1 MAKEVLGTA
10 LPFDNSINGYAVPF
24 PGVTSSPGYAPPFPG
39 ALAPTGNPFDAS
51 PYAANINQAT
61 AAGLANIPAPVRRVP
76 DATVAYSA
84 SQNKLFVNGYTFDA
98 DNETEAL
105 NSLSKIN
112 SGQRTPLPPG
122 DWQPV
127 ALNSYLGHVKQIADP
142 GMWRLASRNFGI
154 GVDNMQLLAGR
165 GLQFLGAE
173 QTGKSVVD
181 QQLKDLSKTQP
192 YQREFTDIGTKGQ
205 DLGYGV
211 KTADKGA
218 FDWFVANLAQQGPNM
233 IETVVTATVGSL
245 VGSAAGGGPVTG
257 VGGALMALAGKQSFK
272 SAVIAAARKHAAG
285 EVLDAGEEKLL
296 REATGL
302 YASALVKNPANTLY
316 GGRKGL
322 MSAEQFALEANAP
335 VVMGAAKTQAK
346 VGGAA
351 IATGL
356 QNYATGVADVYGE
369 GIDSGNPDR
378 ATAAALGVPYALL
391 ETLPEFLL
399 GMRVFGGVGASTKAL
414 ADIPTRSGKAIEL
427 LKRGTKGI
435 AVGGTSEGVT
445 EAGQEALLLAA
456 NPNVDWNSPEGIKRL
471 KNSFAAGFA
480 VGGPLGGASNLFG
493 KKGIDNKIQTD
504 ILKRGSDPS
513 PTASTSLTVT
523 PPVMPAGGG
532 TVISPLSP
540 QTPPGGGGTTLA
552 LPVNPSGINPNAP
565 GTVVAGNEVLPS
577 GPGTQAVLPIF
588 GNEPVTTQELQQRM
602 NPPVGAAPTQ
612 AQPAQVVNPNQL
624 ELFPTAQQPV
634 QQTSVQQ
641 PGQPTTTNLL
651 QNAPVGTQLDMFG
664 PASIPTSNNLASVQ
678 QEIEQI
684 KQEEAQRLLPKGQ
697 TQLFNLRGQPTV
709 LATRQAKLKRG
720 VIQPMQ
726 NIGTPVVT
734 PTVKQTT
741 LKKGAANATQK
752 GKQQQS
758 NILQRQQDNARV
770 QSGGQTGNQP
780 TTQIKRGSAQ
790 AGSGSKSLQRGK
802 KQTSQEVVT
811 PAPKAITLK
820 KTLPTTAKPV
830 QKQKV
835 ERPTYDTPEA
845 AWEDM
850 RPENN
855 TKALNMLPA
864 EQQQIWKDAVS
875 KNTASMKLAEQIT
888 EDSMSP
894 NEIIAEEISAADSSK
909 SLLDFKDAMVTIVN
923 YAWFNSNANIVNRG
937 PKDKALLYINTTDF
951 SAEQRKIIDSV
962 FLEEVNNI
970 SELEAMYKSGTNKG
984 TIKPWFAYAEMR
996 GLINKIDDFE
1006 LRVSNKP
1013 TAYKTSTSAAPK
1025 TLNTKDKTTTQNGRY
1040 AEKVEEEFN
1049 FVFGFSKI
1057 LRAGD
1062 GLDDFVSEVEALWKK
1077 ARLNGQTEFF
1087 SQSRGK
1093 KLKEFFNAEGK
1104 LKLFK
1109 NINGTFS
1116 ITTKEYT
1123 KEQRDAEQKRQREAQ
1138 AALQEELNDA
1148 AIEKIIREANE
1159 NESYNSDT
1167 FEAWDKDSGEFYRD
1181 DNTAIGMPMSIGKIQ
1196 LLARTFLARFKFRPN
1211 LFVYKNIADLKAN
1224 NPNLFKEANAARAE
1238 GDFETTNAAGYSFKN
1253 NVIIF
1258 SDFIKTDKQ
1267 LKFIL
1272 AHETLGHFGFKAI
1285 MNPMQLK
1292 SMLNNIYNSDHRIR
1306 SAVDMLMET
1315 QGLGKLEAIEELLAD
1330 HAAEL
1335 DVSLIARIWNTIK
1348 NALNAIGISFDDD
1361 LARMVINQARRYLR
1375 SGNGEFNSPSSIVN
1389 TWKRLTEE
1397 SAGGRYYESILE
1409 RHNQGSKF
1417 AQSIGLSF
1425 RRSGLGGAIS
1435 GSANVFND
1443 PDIQRE
1449 IQSKYGSFKEFVG
1462 RVFESVQSL
1471 DNKASRSEGL
1481 SQVFSLL
1488 QKRNNDA
1495 YALQTKYSNMTAL
1508 SHQAAFLGGV
1518 SEEDKLLAGEFLA
1531 HAAIYKNQGFNEAD
1545 MKKFGN
1551 LFSVD
1556 TYGNIMFDSLEFERI
1571 KQAGFVSAEDFRKG
1585 FTYKTSNGEEIKVQY
1600 DVDENSN
1607 VWKMYIEQR
1616 DAVAEAAKDILMS
1629 NYESSIYETNLVQ
1642 SYIANITG
1650 KDNTVFD
1657 AEDIL
1662 AFRRIMRTYADLY
1675 MENAALQNS
1684 AYVPNINS
1692 IKNADLFLKEVT
1704 RALYEDKKVE
1714 DWLTANPDEAASKFQ
1729 DERFKPIIASLKK
1742 LNEKGLTQTQ
1752 AQKIQ
1757 GVISNMQ
1764 MLESQVTDAELYAK
1778 RTILSSYVPLK
1789 RRGRYQVKLTAYDA
1803 RGNIVRLSESF
1814 GGSLPY
1820 YRVDSQSDR
1829 DGIVSELDLLFGK
1842 DPEGNIRE
1850 YVVENEDGQKV
1861 TVTFKAEGSVA
1872 RQTPDLSELINY
1884 NDFAIALNR
1893 FNINLNPTERQRI
1906 VQGLT
1911 RQNSNARSSL
1921 IRSGNPGFDKDVLR
1935 GIAEFLETASHVAA
1949 AKVTSRRIS
1958 NAINNSNLWL
1968 GDPSK
1973 LKDLKRAVDSATTPE
1988 AKRMAQRDYDEYAY
2002 MYKYMRPQ
2010 DTVEINGKTEKTLG
2024 RGEDYREE
2032 AKRVVRWQSENLDI
2046 ANSTEDFLSKYGSTF
2061 KLWTVLLQLGGSVA
2075 TALINTVSLIT
2086 HSWTY
2091 MSSYNHARG
2100 FGLGFGVGK
2109 SGTAL
2114 WQAMRDVK
2122 NASFAESAF
2131 IEKILADNSYGK
2143 YNLTKD
2149 ETEFLLD
2156 QTLKGTLQAAQFN
2169 ALLGTARGRV
2179 NDNRMAAGIKA
2190 WMYMF
2195 SYTEQLNR
2203 RTTALAVYRLEKARA
2218 LASGYTE
2225 QEAKASALKNAQKAV
2240 NTSQGEYAMYNRPE
2254 MARGNVMQYLFM
2266 YKQFA
2271 IISVQ
2276 LLKGLSPGGRAAF
2289 IAMLIIM
2296 SGIKGIPFADDLMDL
2311 ADTLMQKFGIKR
2323 ASVEKSLI
2331 ELFDTVAP
2339 GSSPVVMRGLFDTL
2353 TGATFSTRLGSGDL
2367 IPLTGA
2373 FKGGADP
2380 MRELQNFAGPVVG
2393 AITGVFG
2400 MGASMIRYGGEAVG
2414 ILPDVTSINGILRE
2428 SPIALARSLGDSW
2441 TYYQDG
2447 SISTP
2452 QGKIVSNN
2460 VSPTLILS
2468 RALGFYP
2475 AIATKENDIVRI
2487 GKAVSGYQTDV
2498 RMAFTTAYV
2507 KAALSNDTERMQEIA
2522 AQVNEWNQDSVGTG
2536 LDIRN
2541 FGRNA
2546 NRAVM
2551 EARRPTAIRYLKT
2564 APRNVRPEIREL
2576 MDIYG
2581 ITDEDL
2587 YGI

>member
-10 LPFDNSINGYAVPF
+10 LPFDNSTAGYAVPF
-24 PGVTSSPGYAPPFPG
+24 PGLTSSSSATPFPG
-39 ALAPTGNPFDAS
+39 ATSSNQASSLFDAS
-51 PYAANINQAT
+51 PYVNNINQAT
-61 AAGLANIPAPVRRVP
+61 AAGLANIPVPVRRVP
-76 DATVAYSA
+76 DATVAYSP
-84 SQNKLFVNGYTFDA
+84 SQNKLFVNGFTFDA

-105 NSLSKIN
+105 NSLSKVN
-112 SGQRTPLPPG
+112 NGQRSPLPQG

-127 ALNSYLGHVKQIADP
+127 ALDSYLGHVKQIADP

-165 GLQFLGAE
+165 GLQFAGAE
-173 QTGKSVVD
+173 QTGKNVVD
-181 QQLKDLSKTQP
+181 QQLQDLAKTQP

-205 DLGYGV
+205 DLGYGI

-218 FDWFVANLAQQGPNM
+218 LDWFVANLAQQGPNM
-233 IETVVTATVGSL
+233 VETVVTATVGGL
-245 VGSAAGGGPVTG
+245 VGTAVGGNPVTG
-257 VGGALMALAGKQSFK
+257 VGGALLALSGKQAFK
-272 SAVIAAARKHAAG
+272 SAVIAAAKKHAAG

-316 GGRKGL
+316 AGRKGL
-322 MSAEQFALEANAP
+322 MSAEQFALEANTP
-335 VVMGAAKTQAK
+335 VVMGAARTQAK

-369 GIDSGNPDR
+369 TIDSDNPDR
-378 ATAAALGVPYALL
+378 ATAAALGIPYALL
-391 ETLPEFLL
+391 ESIPEFLL
-399 GMRVFGGVGASTKAL
+399 GMRLFGGVGASTKAL

-427 LKRGTKGI
+427 LKRGGKGTAI
-435 AVGGTSEGVT
+435 GGVSEGST

-456 NPNVDWNSPEGIKRL
+456 NSNIDWNSPEGIKRL

-493 KKGIDNKIQTD
+493 KKAIDNKVATD
-504 ILKRGSDPS
+504 ILNPGSDAS
-513 PTASTSLTVT
+513 PTASTSLTT
-523 PPVMPAGGG
+523 IPPVTPAGGG
-532 TVISPLSP
+532 TMVSPLSP

-552 LPVNPSGINPNAP
+552 LPLNPSGIDPNAP
-565 GTVVAGNEVLPS
+565 GTVVAGNEILPS
-577 GPGTQAVLPIF
+577 GPGTQSVLPIF
-588 GNEPVTTQELQQRM
+588 GNEPVSTQELTQRM
-602 NPPVGAAPTQ
+602 SPTAAPVTPTQQ
-612 AQPAQVVNPNQL
+612 AQAPNPNQL

-634 QQTSVQQ
+634 QQTAVQQ
-641 PGQPTTTNLL
+641 PGQPTTTNLLQTTSPL

-664 PASIPTSNNLASVQ
+664 PATVPTAGNRLKSIQ

-684 KQEEAQRLLPKGQ
+684 KQQDAQAQQLLPKGQ
-697 TQLFNLRGQPTV
+697 TQLFNLKGQPTV
-709 LATRQAKLKRG
+709 LATRQAKLQRG
-720 VIQPMQ
+720 VIQP
-726 NIGTPVVT
+726 TVT
-734 PTVKQTT
+734 PTVKQVT
-741 LKKGAANATQK
+741 LKKGAQNATQK

-758 NILQRQQDNARV
+758 NIIQRQQNNARV
-770 QSGGQTGNQP
+770 QSGGQTGNQS
-780 TTQIKRGSAQ
+780 TTQIKSSSTQ
-790 AGSGSKSLQRGK
+790 AGSGGKSLQRGQK
-802 KQTSQEVVT
+802 QEVVT

-820 KTLPTTAKPV
+820 KSLPTTAKPV

-850 RPENN
+850 RPEVN

-864 EQQQIWKDAVS
+864 EQQKIWKDAVA
-875 KNTASMKLAEQIT
+875 KNTASMKLAEQVT

-894 NEIIAEEISAADSSK
+894 NEIIAEEINAADSSS

-923 YAWFNSNANIVNRG
+923 YAWFSTNANIVTRG
-937 PKDKALLYINTTDF
+937 PKEKALLYINTTDF

-962 FLEEVNNI
+962 FLEEINGL
-970 SELEAMYKSGTNKG
+970 SELEAVYKSGTNKG
-984 TIKPWFAYAEMR
+984 TVKPWFAYAEMR

-1013 TAYKTSTSAAPK
+1013 TTYKTAISAAPETVDAK
-1025 TLNTKDKTTTQNGRY
+1025 VKTTSQDNRY
-1040 AEKVEEEFN
+1040 AEKIEEKIN
-1049 FVFGFSKI
+1049 DVFGFIYDLKANT
-1057 LRAGD
+1057 LEK
-1062 GLDDFVSEVEALWKK
+1062 FTTTVEDLWKQ

-1093 KLKEFFNAEGK
+1093 KLKEFFTADGK
-1104 LKLFK
+1104 LKVFK
-1109 NINGTFS
+1109 NANGSYS
-1116 ITTKEYT
+1116 ITTKDYT
-1123 KEQRDAEQKRQREAQ
+1123 DEQRDAEQKRQREAQ

-1148 AIEKIIREANE
+1148 AIEKIIKEANE
-1159 NESYNSDT
+1159 NESYSSDT

-1224 NPNLFKEANAARAE
+1224 NPNLFKEANDARTE
-1238 GDFETTNAAGYSFKN
+1238 GDFESTNAAGYSFRN

-1335 DVSLIARIWNTIK
+1335 DVSLIARVWNTVK

-1361 LARMVINQARRYLR
+1361 LARMVVDQARKYVR
-1375 SGNGEFNSPSSIVN
+1375 SGGGSFNSPTSIVN
-1389 TWKRLTEE
+1389 TWKRLSKE
-1397 SAGGRYYESILE
+1397 SEGGRYYESILE

-1443 PDIQRE
+1443 PAIQRE
-1449 IQSKYGSFKEFVG
+1449 ITSKYGSFKDFVG
-1462 RVFESVQSL
+1462 RVLETVQSL

-1481 SQVFSLL
+1481 NQVFNLL

-1495 YALQTKYSNMTAL
+1495 YALQTKYANMTTL
-1508 SHQAAFLGGV
+1508 SHQADFLGGV

-1531 HAAIYKNQGFNEAD
+1531 HAAIYKNQGFNESD
-1545 MKKFGN
+1545 MKKFNN

-1571 KQAGFVSAEDFRKG
+1571 KQAGFVSAAEFRRG
-1585 FTYKTSNGEEIKVQY
+1585 FTYKTSDGEEIRVQY
-1600 DVDENSN
+1600 DIDENSN
-1607 VWKMYIEQR
+1607 VWKMYTEQR
-1616 DAVAEAAKDILMS
+1616 NAVSEAAKDILMS
-1629 NYESSIYETNLVQ
+1629 NYESSVYETNLVQ

-1684 AYVPNINS
+1684 AYVPNVNS

-1704 RALYEDKKVE
+1704 RALYSDAKLE
-1714 DWLTANPDEAASKFQ
+1714 DWLTANPNEAASKFQ
-1729 DERFKPIIASLKK
+1729 EDKFKPVIASLKK
-1742 LNEKGLTQTQ
+1742 LNAKGLTQTQ

-1820 YRVDSQSDR
+1820 YRVDSESDR
-1829 DGIVSELDLLFGK
+1829 DGIASELQTLFS
-1842 DPEGNIRE
+1842 NQE
-1850 YVVENEDGQKV
+1850 YVVENEDGQEV

-1872 RQTPDLSELINY
+1872 RQSPDLSELINY
-1884 NDFAIALNR
+1884 NDFVIALNR

-1921 IRSGNPGFDKDVLR
+1921 MRSGNPGWDKDVLR
-1935 GIAEFLETASHVAA
+1935 GVAEFLETASHVAA
-1949 AKVTSRRIS
+1949 AKVTSRKIS
-1958 NAINNSNLWL
+1958 NTINNSNLWL
-1968 GDPSK
+1968 GNPSK
-1973 LKDLKRAVDSATTPE
+1973 LKELKRIVETATTPE
-1988 AKRMAQRDYDEYAY
+1988 SKRMAQRDYDEYAY

-2010 DTVEINGKTEKTLG
+2010 DTVEINGKVEKTLG

-2032 AKRVVRWQSENLDI
+2032 AKRVIRWQSENLDI
-2046 ANSTEDFLSKYGSTF
+2046 ANSTEDFLSTYGSTF

-2075 TALINTVSLIT
+2075 TALINTVSLVT

-2100 FGLGFGVGK
+2100 FGLGFGAGK
-2109 SGTAL
+2109 SGSAL
-2114 WQAMRDVK
+2114 WQAARDMK
-2122 NASFAESAF
+2122 NGNFAESAF
-2131 IEKILADNSYGK
+2131 IEKLLKDNTYSK

-2169 ALLGTARGRV
+2169 SLLGTARGKV
-2179 NDNRMAAGIKA
+2179 NSNRMAAGIKA

-2203 RTTALAVYRLEKARA
+2203 RTTALAAYRLEKARA
-2218 LASGYTE
+2218 LASGYNE
-2225 QEAKASALKNAQKAV
+2225 QEAKASALKTAQKAV

-2276 LLKGLSPGGRAAF
+2276 LLKGLSPGGRTAF
-2289 IAMLIIM
+2289 IAMLILM
-2296 SGIKGIPFADDLMDL
+2296 AGLKGIPFADDLMDL
-2311 ADTLMQKFGIKR
+2311 ADTLMQKFGIKQ
-2323 ASVEKSLI
+2323 ASVEKSI
-2331 ELFDTVAP
+2331 VELFDTVAP
-2339 GSSPVVMRGLFDTL
+2339 GSSPLAMRGLLDTL

-2393 AITGVFG
+2393 AISGVFG
-2400 MGASMIRYGGEAVG
+2400 MGASLIRYGGETVG
-2414 ILPDVTSINGILRE
+2414 ILPDVTTMNGILRE
-2428 SPIALARSLGDSW
+2428 SPIALFRALGDSW

-2452 QGKIVSNN
+2452 QGKIVSTN
-2460 VSPTLILS
+2460 VGPSVILS

-2475 AIATKENDIVRI
+2475 AIATKENDVVRL
-2487 GKAVSGYQTDV
+2487 GKAISGYQTDV
-2498 RMAFTTAYV
+2498 RMSFTSAYV
-2507 KAALSNDTERMQEIA
+2507 KAAVSNDTERMQEILM
-2522 AQVNEWNQDSVGTG
+2522 QVNEWNQDAAGTG
-2536 LDIRN
+2536 LDLRN
-2541 FGRNA
+2541 FSRNA

-2551 EARRPTAIRYLKT
+2551 EAKRPTAIRYMKT
-2564 APRNVRPEIREL
+2564 APRNVRPEIRSL
-2576 MDIYG
+2576 MDMYG

-2587 YGI
+2587 YGTQ

>member
-10 LPFDNSINGYAVPF
+10 LPYDNSITGYAVPF
-24 PGVTSSPGYAPPFPG
+24 PGAPSTPGYAPPFPG
-39 ALAPTGNPFDAS
+39 AASSSGNPFDVA

-105 NSLSKIN
+105 NSLSKVN

-122 DWQPV
+122 DWKPV
-127 ALNSYLGHVKQIADP
+127 ALDSYLGHVKQIADP

-181 QQLKDLSKTQP
+181 QQLQDLSKTQP

-211 KTADKGA
+211 KAADKGA

-233 IETVVTATVGSL
+233 IETIVTATVGGL

-272 SAVIAAARKHAAG
+272 SAVIAAAKKHAAG
-285 EVLDAGEEKLL
+285 EALDAGEEKLL

-369 GIDSGNPDR
+369 GVDSGNPDR
-378 ATAAALGVPYALL
+378 ATAAALGIPYALL

-427 LKRGTKGI
+427 LKRGTKGA
-435 AVGGTSEGVT
+435 AVGGGSEGFT
-445 EAGQEALLLAA
+445 EAGQEALLLSV

-471 KNSFAAGFA
+471 TNAFAAGFA

-493 KKGIDNKIQTD
+493 KKGIDNKVETD
-504 ILKRGSDPS
+504 ILKPGSDPS
-513 PTASTSLTVT
+513 PTASTSLTVI

-552 LPVNPSGINPNAP
+552 LPSNPSGIDPNAP
-565 GTVVAGNEVLPS
+565 GTVVAGNEILPS
-577 GPGTQAVLPIF
+577 GPGTQSVLPIF
-588 GNEPVTTQELQQRM
+588 GNEPVSTQELTQRM
-602 NPPVGAAPTQ
+602 SPTVAPVSPTPQ
-612 AQPAQVVNPNQL
+612 TQVQVPNPNQL
-624 ELFPTAQQPV
+624 ELFPAGQENVQNITQNNAQNNAQ
-634 QQTSVQQ
+634 
-641 PGQPTTTNLL
+641 NLL

-664 PASIPTSNNLASVQ
+664 PASIPTSNTLASVQ

-684 KQEEAQRLLPKGQ
+684 KQEEAQAQQLLPKGQ
-697 TQLFNLRGQPTV
+697 AQLFNLRGQPTV

-720 VIQPMQ
+720 VIQPVQ

-734 PTVKQTT
+734 PTVKQPT

-758 NILQRQQDNARV
+758 NILQRQQDNAGV
-770 QSGGQTGNQP
+770 QGGGQTGNQP
-780 TTQIKRGSAQ
+780 TTQVKRGSAQ
-790 AGSGSKSLQRGK
+790 ASGSGKSLQRGAK
-802 KQTSQEVVT
+802 QEVVT
-811 PAPKAITLK
+811 PTPKAITLK
-820 KTLPTTAKPV
+820 KTLPTSTKPV

-864 EQQQIWKDAVS
+864 EQQKIWKDAVS
-875 KNTASMKLAEQIT
+875 KNTASMKLAEQVT

-909 SLLDFKDAMVTIVN
+909 SLLDFKDAMVTVVN
-923 YAWFNSNANIVNRG
+923 YAWFNTNANIVNRG
-937 PKDKALLYINTTDF
+937 PKEKALLYINTTDF

-962 FLEEVNNI
+962 FLEEVNGLP
-970 SELEAMYKSGTNKG
+970 ELEAMYKSGTNKG
-984 TIKPWFAYAEMR
+984 TVKPWFAYAEMR

-1013 TAYKTSTSAAPK
+1013 TAYKTSISAAPETVNAK
-1025 TLNTKDKTTTQNGRY
+1025 VKTTSQDNRF
-1040 AEKVEEEFN
+1040 AEKVEEKIN
-1049 FVFGFSKI
+1049 DVFGFIYDLKANN
-1057 LRAGD
+1057 LEKFTA
-1062 GLDDFVSEVEALWKK
+1062 EVEALWKQ
-1077 ARLNGQTEFF
+1077 ARVNGQTEFF

-1093 KLKEFFNAEGK
+1093 KLKEFFTADGK
-1104 LKLFK
+1104 LKVFK
-1109 NINGTFS
+1109 NANGSYS

-1123 KEQRDAEQKRQREAQ
+1123 EEQRNAEQKRQREAQ

-1148 AIEKIIREANE
+1148 AIEKIIKEANE
-1159 NESYNSDT
+1159 NESYSSDT
-1167 FEAWDKDSGEFYRD
+1167 FESWDKDSGEFYRD
-1181 DNTAIGMPMSIGKIQ
+1181 DNTSIGMPMSIGKIQ

-1224 NPNLFKEANAARAE
+1224 NPNLFKEANAARTE
-1238 GDFETTNAAGYSFKN
+1238 GDFESTNAAGYSFKN

-1335 DVSLIARIWNTIK
+1335 DVSIIARVWNTIK
-1348 NALNAIGISFDDD
+1348 NALNTIGISFDDD
-1361 LARMVINQARRYLR
+1361 LARMVVNQARKYLR

-1389 TWKRLTEE
+1389 TWKRLSEE
-1397 SAGGRYYESILE
+1397 SAGGRYYDSILD

-1443 PDIQRE
+1443 PAIQRE
-1449 IQSKYGSFKEFVG
+1449 IKSKYGSFKDFVG
-1462 RVFESVQSL
+1462 RVLETVQSL

-1481 SQVFSLL
+1481 SQVFNLL

-1495 YALQTKYSNMTAL
+1495 YALQTKYANMTTL
-1508 SHQAAFLGGV
+1508 SHQADFLGGV

-1545 MKKFGN
+1545 MKKFSN

-1571 KQAGFVSAEDFRKG
+1571 KQAGFVSAEEFRRG
-1585 FTYKTSNGEEIKVQY
+1585 FTYKTSDGEEIRVQY
-1600 DVDENSN
+1600 DIDENSN
-1607 VWKMYIEQR
+1607 VWKMYVEQR
-1616 DAVAEAAKDILMS
+1616 NTVAEAAKDILMS
-1629 NYESSIYETNLVQ
+1629 NYESSVYETNLVQ

-1684 AYVPNINS
+1684 AYVPNVNS

-1704 RALYEDKKVE
+1704 RALYEDKKVD

-1789 RRGRYQVKLTAYDA
+1789 RRGRYQVKLSAYDA

-1820 YRVDSQSDR
+1820 YRVDSESDR
-1829 DGIVSELDLLFGK
+1829 DGITSELQALFG
-1842 DPEGNIRE
+1842 NQE
-1850 YVVENEDGQKV
+1850 YVVENEDGQEV

-1884 NDFAIALNR
+1884 NDFVIALNR

-1921 IRSGNPGFDKDVLR
+1921 MRSGNPGWDKDVLR

-1958 NAINNSNLWL
+1958 NTINNSNLWL
-1968 GDPSK
+1968 GNPSK
-1973 LKDLKRAVDSATTPE
+1973 LKELKRAVETASTPN
-1988 AKRMAQRDYDEYAY
+1988 AKRMAQREYDEYAY

-2046 ANSTEDFLSKYGSTF
+2046 ANSTEDFLSTYGSDF
-2061 KLWTVLLQLGGSVA
+2061 KLWTVLLQLGGSMA
-2075 TALINTVSLIT
+2075 TALINTVSLVT

-2091 MSSYNHARG
+2091 MSSYNHTRG
-2100 FGLGFGVGK
+2100 FGLGFGAGK
-2109 SGTAL
+2109 SGSAL
-2114 WQAMRDVK
+2114 WQAMRDIK
-2122 NASFAESAF
+2122 NGNFSESAF
-2131 IEKILADNSYGK
+2131 IEQILKDNSYGK

-2169 ALLGTARGRV
+2169 SLLGTARGKV
-2179 NDNRMAAGIKA
+2179 NSNRMAAGIKA

-2203 RTTALAVYRLEKARA
+2203 RTTALATYRLEKVRA

-2276 LLKGLSPGGRAAF
+2276 LLKGLSPSGRTAF
-2289 IAMLIIM
+2289 IAMLILM
-2296 SGIKGIPFADDLMDL
+2296 SGVKGIPFADDLMDL

-2339 GSSPVVMRGLFDTL
+2339 GSSPVVMRGVLDTL

-2400 MGASMIRYGGEAVG
+2400 MGASLIRYGGETVG
-2414 ILPDVTSINGILRE
+2414 ILPDVTSISGILRE
-2428 SPIALARSLGDSW
+2428 SPIALARALGDSW

-2447 SISTP
+2447 AISTP
-2452 QGKIVSNN
+2452 QGKIVSSN

-2487 GKAVSGYQTDV
+2487 GKAISGYQTDV
-2498 RMAFTTAYV
+2498 RMAFTSAYV
-2507 KAALSNDTERMQEIA
+2507 KAAIANDTERMQEII
-2522 AQVNEWNQDSVGTG
+2522 AQVNEWNQDAAGTG
-2536 LDIRN
+2536 LDLRN
-2541 FGRNA
+2541 FGRNSA
-2546 NRAVM
+2546 RAVR
-2551 EARRPTAIRYLKT
+2551 EAKRPTAIRYLKT
-2564 APRNVRPEIREL
+2564 APRNVRPEIRDL
-2576 MDIYG
+2576 MDMYG

-2587 YGI
+2587 YGN